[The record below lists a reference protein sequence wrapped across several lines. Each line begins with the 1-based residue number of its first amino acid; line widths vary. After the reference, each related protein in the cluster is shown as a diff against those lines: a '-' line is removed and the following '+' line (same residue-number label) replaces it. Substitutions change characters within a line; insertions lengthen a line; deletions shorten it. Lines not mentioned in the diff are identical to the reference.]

1 MICTGNGKGSCRET
15 GITYKIECL
24 GSTEQEE
31 KCGGVYN
38 GETGRNGYTRGTKH
52 QEYYKKKQENSAMWK
67 HCVQKHNSRRQEFEM
82 TVQDRVRGDPTK
94 RQILEAVRMSKTKEE
109 DRMNSRA
116 EWNSNRITRINVTR
130 E

>member
-1 MICTGNGKGSCRET
+1 M
-15 GITYKIECL
+15 
-24 GSTEQEE
+24 
-31 KCGGVYN
+31 
-38 GETGRNGYTRGTKH
+38 
-52 QEYYKKKQENSAMWK
+52 
-67 HCVQKHNSRRQEFEM
+67 RQGFEM

-116 EWNSNRITRINVTR
+116 EWNSNRITRINVTI